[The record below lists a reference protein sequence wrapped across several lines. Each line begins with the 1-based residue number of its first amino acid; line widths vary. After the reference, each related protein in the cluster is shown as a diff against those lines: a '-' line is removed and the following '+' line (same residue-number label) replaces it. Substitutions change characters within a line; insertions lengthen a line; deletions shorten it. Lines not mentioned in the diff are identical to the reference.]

1 MSEIFGYVILVAL
14 LVGLAA
20 ASVERLLAEVHA
32 PRRFAWLGAFAA
44 ALTAPPVFWLLTDA
58 TPALPT
64 TSVGAISVEPF
75 AAVAL
80 IDWDTALLWL
90 WIITTT
96 VLVMLY
102 VAAWY
107 RLALLAKRW
116 RSETSDAASIVVA
129 DDLGPAVLGVLRPR
143 VVLPRWLMDAPA
155 AVRTTVVAHELE
167 HIAARDQACIVAAQV
182 VTILLPWNLPL
193 WWFVRRLRAA
203 IEIDCDARVLQRGVD
218 PAQYANVLL
227 TVGQHGRT
235 CSYITATLIEPVTQ
249 LERRIRIV
257 LTRRSTSL
265 ARTSAA
271 AGLALVLAACAT
283 QLEPPVLETSAA
295 PPDMGDGFAPRY
307 DIELNSLDAFRVTK
321 PAEGGITMESSKLVM
336 RVADRSQGRGTSIRA
351 RRTSDRLLEGSA
363 SRTAKSVSVVGN
375 LQMAFEDV
383 SISASAA
390 QGTQEPNGDWVWTLS
405 DAKIVRASTS
415 GE

>member
-182 VTILLPWNLPL
+182 VTILLPWNLL
-193 WWFVRRLRAA
+193 CGGSCGGCARRSR
-203 IEIDCDARVLQRGVD
+203 
-218 PAQYANVLL
+218 
-227 TVGQHGRT
+227 
-235 CSYITATLIEPVTQ
+235 STATLACYSEAWI
-249 LERRIRIV
+249 RRN
-257 LTRRSTSL
+257 T
-265 ARTSAA
+265 RTSCSPSAST
-271 AGLALVLAACAT
+271 GALV
-283 QLEPPVLETSAA
+283 PISRPRSSS
-295 PPDMGDGFAPRY
+295 PSPNSNGGFA
-307 DIELNSLDAFRVTK
+307 SC
-321 PAEGGITMESSKLVM
+321 
-336 RVADRSQGRGTSIRA
+336 
-351 RRTSDRLLEGSA
+351 
-363 SRTAKSVSVVGN
+363 
-375 LQMAFEDV
+375 
-383 SISASAA
+383 
-390 QGTQEPNGDWVWTLS
+390 
-405 DAKIVRASTS
+405 
-415 GE
+415 